1 MSLISLGDMAQS
13 FLLRRQTVALKSDLQ
28 RLSGEMTTGR
38 VTDTAARVA
47 GDLVPLS
54 GIDAALA
61 RIKGYGSTISEAGL
75 FAGAMQTALGVIG
88 DLSTDLSSNL
98 IAAGSGISGARVDAV
113 GADAR
118 QRFETVI
125 SGLNTRFGDRSLFA
139 GQATTNAATVDATVI
154 LQALDVAVAGAT
166 SAADVE
172 TAVTAWFDDPTGYM
186 AQAYTGGDKLAP
198 VSIAPGEEAMVD
210 VTAGDPALRAT
221 LKGMAMAAMLERGV
235 LAGQPEARQDLARRA
250 GVSLLQSQTD
260 RAYLSARL
268 GTAEAQIE
276 SATARNAAETT
287 SLQIARSD
295 IVGVD
300 PFETASRLQETQ
312 AQLEKI
318 YAITARMTRLSLMD
332 YLK

>member
-47 GDLVPLS
+47 GDLVPLA

-61 RIKGYGSTISEAGL
+61 RIKGYGAATSEAGL

-88 DLSTDLSSNL
+88 GLSTELSSSL
-98 IAAGSGISGARVDAV
+98 IAAGSGISSMRVDAV

-125 SGLNTRFGDRSLFA
+125 SALNTRFGDRSLFA
-139 GQATTNAATVDATVI
+139 GQASTNAATVDATAI
-154 LQALDVAVAGAT
+154 LQALDGAVAGAT

-172 TAVTAWFDDPTGYM
+172 TAVATWFDDPAGFM
-186 AQAYTGGDKLAP
+186 AQAYTGGDKLVP
-198 VSIAPGEEAMVD
+198 VSIAPGEEALVD
-210 VTAGDPALRAT
+210 VTAADPALRAT
-221 LKGMAMAAMLERGV
+221 LKGLATAAMLDRGV
-235 LAGQPEARQDLARRA
+235 LAGQPAARQDLARRA
-250 GVSLLQSQTD
+250 GISLLQSQTD

-268 GTAEAQIE
+268 GTVEAQIGAA
-276 SATARNAAETT
+276 SARNAAEAT

-295 IVGVD
+295 ILGVD
-300 PFETASRLQETQ
+300 PFETASKLQETQ

-332 YLK
+332 YL